1 MNIDEAIMYAIK
13 TSHAIKDEK
22 KEQLTDYFCQI
33 QQENQKYKEVINKAI
48 NYINGAY
55 EMATYTKT
63 VGLEEENIEDLLDIL
78 KEVEHE

>member
-33 QQENQKYKEVINKAI
+33 QQENKKYKEVINKAI
-48 NYINGAY
+48 EQMESWYF
-55 EMATYTKT
+55 T
-63 VGLEEENIEDLLDIL
+63 LDWAERDRLKIIVEIL
-78 KEVEHE
+78 KEVEDK

>member
-33 QQENQKYKEVINKAI
+33 QQENQKYKEVINKI
-48 NYINGAY
+48 YEITNYEY
-55 EMATYTKT
+55 DFYDS
-63 VGLEEENIEDLLDIL
+63 IEDIVNDLENIL
-78 KEVEHE
+78 KEVKDK